1 MRGLLHRDKSDL
13 LDYFLPI
20 GSDGE
25 IDKILN
31 HSDWVAIS
39 IEKGR
44 PSIGI
49 AFCQDTFFRRGGSV
63 DWHYLDPAGFGISQA
78 DVAHSIWILADFLRN
93 LLVTCELL
101 RILRVVPLLHRQFF
115 KLRVS
120 ARCGIQRI
128 NGNLSTAAANGT
140 PI

>member
-1 MRGLLHRDKSDL
+1 PSPLRQLFDGNETDL
-13 LDYFLPI
+13 LDYFLTFRP
-20 GSDGE
+20 DGE

-31 HSDWVAIS
+31 HSGWVAIS

-44 PSIGI
+44 PSVGI

-93 LLVTCELL
+93 LLVTGELL
-101 RILRVVPLLHRQFF
+101 RLLRVVALIHRQFF
-115 KLRVS
+115 EL
-120 ARCGIQRI
+120 
-128 NGNLSTAAANGT
+128 L
-140 PI
+140 

>member
-1 MRGLLHRDKSDL
+1 FDYLNRMRGLLHRNETDL

-31 HSDWVAIS
+31 HSGWVAIS

-44 PSIGI
+44 PSVGI

-63 DWHYLDPAGFGISQA
+63 DWHYLDSAGFGISQA

-93 LLVTCELL
+93 LLRSEEHTSELQS
-101 RILRVVPLLHRQFF
+101 RGH
-115 KLRVS
+115 
-120 ARCGIQRI
+120 
-128 NGNLSTAAANGT
+128 
-140 PI
+140 